1 MDFTEFLTNHTVVLD
16 GAMSTPLE
24 RLGADTNND
33 LWTAKALIDNEELV
47 YEVHKM
53 YFEAGAD
60 LIITDT
66 YQANVQAF
74 EKVGYSEKE
83 ARNLIKKA
91 VKIAQKARDDYEN
104 KTGKHNYIAGTIGP
118 YGAYLANGSE
128 YRGDYELSVE
138 EYQQFHLPR
147 IEELVNAEVDILA
160 IETQPKLD
168 EVLAILELLK
178 EKYPQQKVY
187 VSYTL
192 SDDDTISDGT
202 PLPRAIHALE
212 DYSQVIAVGINCVK
226 LELVEP
232 ALKNMKEIT
241 DKHLIVYPNSSAV
254 YNPKSKTWSQ
264 TKPSATFEELIP
276 NWYEAGARIIG
287 GCCTTGPKEIKAVAD
302 FIKRNK

>member
-104 KTGKHNYIAGTIGP
+104 RTGKHNYIAGTIGP

-128 YRGDYELSVE
+128 YRGDYELSAE

-147 IEELVNAEVDILA
+147 IEELVNAGVDILA

-254 YNPKSKTWSQ
+254 YDPKSKTWSQ
-264 TKPSATFEELIP
+264 PKTSATFEELIP

-287 GCCTTGPKEIKAVAD
+287 GCCTTGPKEIKTVAD

>member
-1 MDFTEFLTNHTVVLD
+1 MDFTEFLTNNPVVLD

-24 RLGADTNND
+24 KLGADTNND

-128 YRGDYELSVE
+128 YRGDYELSTK

-147 IEELVNAEVDILA
+147 IEELVTTGVDILA

-178 EKYPQQKVY
+178 KKYPQQKVY

-241 DKHLIVYPNSSAV
+241 DKHLIVYPNSSTV
-254 YNPKSKTWSQ
+254 YDPKSKTWSQ
-264 TKPSATFEELIP
+264 PKTSVTFEELIP

>member
-24 RLGADTNND
+24 RLGTDTNND

-104 KTGKHNYIAGTIGP
+104 RTGKHNYIAGTIGP

-178 EKYPQQKVY
+178 KKYPQQKVY

-254 YNPKSKTWSQ
+254 YDPKSKTWSQ
-264 TKPSATFEELIP
+264 PKTSVTFEELIP

-302 FIKRNK
+302 FIKCNK

>member
-1 MDFTEFLTNHTVVLD
+1 MITKLVGSKKEGVSIYDPALGTASLLLGINQDALKENRYYGQDISTQAIKTAIMNAIVNDVDDDKFEFKNENTLANNWEFGKVDIVVSD
-16 GAMSTPLE
+16 PPINMK
-24 RLGADTNND
+24 
-33 LWTAKALIDNEELV
+33 W
-47 YEVHKM
+47 
-53 YFEAGAD
+53 
-60 LIITDT
+60 
-66 YQANVQAF
+66 NVD
-74 EKVGYSEKE
+74 
-83 ARNLIKKA
+83 RNLS
-91 VKIAQKARDDYEN
+91 QDRR
-104 KTGKHNYIAGTIGP
+104 
-118 YGAYLANGSE
+118 
-128 YRGDYELSVE
+128 YRDYELSVE
-138 EYQQFHLPR
+138 GYQQFHLPR

-178 EKYPQQKVY
+178 KKYPQQKVY

-212 DYSQVIAVGINCVK
+212 DYSQVIAAGINCVK

-254 YNPKSKTWSQ
+254 YDPKSKTWSQ
-264 TKPSATFEELIP
+264 PKTSATFEELIP

>member
-1 MDFTEFLTNHTVVLD
+1 MDFTEFLTNNPVVLD

-24 RLGADTNND
+24 KLGADTNND

-66 YQANVQAF
+66 YQANIQAF

-104 KTGKHNYIAGTIGP
+104 RTGKRNYIAGTIGP

-128 YRGDYELSVE
+128 YRGDYELSAE

-147 IEELVNAEVDILA
+147 IEELVNAGVDILA

-241 DKHLIVYPNSSAV
+241 DKNLIVYPNSSAV
-254 YNPKSKTWSQ
+254 YDPKSKTWSQ
-264 TKPSATFEELIP
+264 PKTSATFEELIP

>member
-128 YRGDYELSVE
+128 YRGDYELSAE

-147 IEELVNAEVDILA
+147 IEELVTTGVDILA

-192 SDDDTISDGT
+192 SYDDTISDGT

-254 YNPKSKTWSQ
+254 YDPKSKTWSQ
-264 TKPSATFEELIP
+264 PKTSATFGELIP

>member
-104 KTGKHNYIAGTIGP
+104 RTGKHNYIAGTIGP

-128 YRGDYELSVE
+128 YRGDYELSTK
-138 EYQQFHLPR
+138 EYQQVHLPR

-254 YNPKSKTWSQ
+254 YDPKSKTWSQ
-264 TKPSATFEELIP
+264 PKTSATFEELIP

-287 GCCTTGPKEIKAVAD
+287 GCCTTGPKEIKAVAY

>member
-168 EVLAILELLK
+168 EELLK

-254 YNPKSKTWSQ
+254 YDPKSKTWSQ
-264 TKPSATFEELIP
+264 PKTSATFEELIP

-302 FIKRNK
+302 FIKCNK

>member
-1 MDFTEFLTNHTVVLD
+1 MDFTEFLTNNPVVLD

-24 RLGADTNND
+24 KLGADTNND

-104 KTGKHNYIAGTIGP
+104 RTGKHNYIAGTIGP

-147 IEELVNAEVDILA
+147 IEELVNAGVDILA

-241 DKHLIVYPNSSAV
+241 DKNLIVYPNSSAV
-254 YNPKSKTWSQ
+254 YDPKSKTWSQ
-264 TKPSATFEELIP
+264 PKTSATFEELIP

>member
-1 MDFTEFLTNHTVVLD
+1 MDFTEFLTNHTVFLD

-264 TKPSATFEELIP
+264 TKTSATFEELIP

>member
-1 MDFTEFLTNHTVVLD
+1 MDFTEFLTNHAVVLD

-104 KTGKHNYIAGTIGP
+104 RTGKHNYIAGTIGP

-128 YRGDYELSVE
+128 YRGDYELSAE

-147 IEELVNAEVDILA
+147 IEELVNAGVDILA

-178 EKYPQQKVY
+178 EKYLQQKVY

-232 ALKNMKEIT
+232 ALKK
-241 DKHLIVYPNSSAV
+241 
-254 YNPKSKTWSQ
+254 
-264 TKPSATFEELIP
+264 
-276 NWYEAGARIIG
+276 YE
-287 GCCTTGPKEIKAVAD
+287 
-302 FIKRNK
+302 RNHR

>member
-104 KTGKHNYIAGTIGP
+104 RTGKHNYIAGTIGP

-147 IEELVNAEVDILA
+147 IEELVNAGVDILA

-202 PLPRAIHALE
+202 PLPRAIHVLE

-254 YNPKSKTWSQ
+254 YDPKSKTWSQ
-264 TKPSATFEELIP
+264 PKTSATFEELIP

-287 GCCTTGPKEIKAVAD
+287 GCCTTGPKEIKTVAD

>member
-1 MDFTEFLTNHTVVLD
+1 MDFTEFLTNNPVVLD

-24 RLGADTNND
+24 KLGADTNND

-104 KTGKHNYIAGTIGP
+104 RTGKHNYIAGTIGP

-147 IEELVNAEVDILA
+147 IEELVNAGVDILA

-178 EKYPQQKVY
+178 KKYPQQKVY

-254 YNPKSKTWSQ
+254 YDPKSKTWSQ
-264 TKPSATFEELIP
+264 PKTSVTFEELIP

>member
-104 KTGKHNYIAGTIGP
+104 RTGKHNYIAGTIGP

-168 EVLAILELLK
+168 EVLVILELLK

-264 TKPSATFEELIP
+264 TKTSATFEELIP

>member
-147 IEELVNAEVDILA
+147 IEELVNAGVDILA

-178 EKYPQQKVY
+178 KKYPQQKVY

-264 TKPSATFEELIP
+264 TKTSATFEELIP

>member
-1 MDFTEFLTNHTVVLD
+1 MDFTEFLTNNPVVLD

-24 RLGADTNND
+24 KLGADTNND

-104 KTGKHNYIAGTIGP
+104 RTGKHNYIAGTIGP

-128 YRGDYELSVE
+128 YRGDYELSTK

-147 IEELVNAEVDILA
+147 IEELATTGVDILA

-254 YNPKSKTWSQ
+254 YDPKSKTWSQ
-264 TKPSATFEELIP
+264 PKTSATFEELIP

>member
-1 MDFTEFLTNHTVVLD
+1 MDFTEFLTNNPVVLD

-24 RLGADTNND
+24 KLGADTNND

-104 KTGKHNYIAGTIGP
+104 RTGKHNYIAGTIGP

-128 YRGDYELSVE
+128 YRGDYELSTK

-147 IEELVNAEVDILA
+147 IEELVTTGVDILA

-178 EKYPQQKVY
+178 KKYPQQKVY

-212 DYSQVIAVGINCVK
+212 DYSQVIAVGINCIK

-254 YNPKSKTWSQ
+254 YDPKSKTWSQ
-264 TKPSATFEELIP
+264 PKTSVTFEELIP

-287 GCCTTGPKEIKAVAD
+287 GCCTTGPKEIKAVAE
-302 FIKRNK
+302 FY

>member
-1 MDFTEFLTNHTVVLD
+1 MDFIEFLTNNPVVLD

-24 RLGADTNND
+24 KLGADTNND

-91 VKIAQKARDDYEN
+91 VKIAQEARDDYEN

-128 YRGDYELSVE
+128 YRGDYELSAE

-147 IEELVNAEVDILA
+147 IEELVNAGVDILA

-212 DYSQVIAVGINCVK
+212 DYSQVIAVGTNCVK

-254 YNPKSKTWSQ
+254 YDPKSKTWSQ
-264 TKPSATFEELIP
+264 PKTSATFEELIP

-302 FIKRNK
+302 FIKCNK

>member
-104 KTGKHNYIAGTIGP
+104 KTGKHNYIAGTIGL

-254 YNPKSKTWSQ
+254 YDPKSKTWSQ
-264 TKPSATFEELIP
+264 PKTSATFEELIP

-302 FIKRNK
+302 FIKCNK

>member
-128 YRGDYELSVE
+128 YRGDYELSTK

-147 IEELVNAEVDILA
+147 IEELATTGVDILA

-187 VSYTL
+187 ISYTL

-212 DYSQVIAVGINCVK
+212 DYLQVIAVGINCVK

-254 YNPKSKTWSQ
+254 YDPKSKTWSQ
-264 TKPSATFEELIP
+264 PKTSATFEELIP

-287 GCCTTGPKEIKAVAD
+287 GCCTTGPKEIKTVAD

>member
-1 MDFTEFLTNHTVVLD
+1 MDFTEFLTNNPVVLD

-24 RLGADTNND
+24 KLGADTNND

-104 KTGKHNYIAGTIGP
+104 RTGKHNYIAGTIGP

-147 IEELVNAEVDILA
+147 IEELVNTEVDILA

-178 EKYPQQKVY
+178 KKYPQQKVY

-254 YNPKSKTWSQ
+254 YDPKSKTWSQ
-264 TKPSATFEELIP
+264 PKTSVTFEELIP

>member
-66 YQANVQAF
+66 YQANIQAF

-104 KTGKHNYIAGTIGP
+104 RTGKHNYIAGTIGP

-128 YRGDYELSVE
+128 YRGDYELSTK

-147 IEELVNAEVDILA
+147 IEELVNAGVDILA

-226 LELVEP
+226 LELVGP

-254 YNPKSKTWSQ
+254 YDPKSKTWSQ
-264 TKPSATFEELIP
+264 PKTSATFEELIP
-276 NWYEAGARIIG
+276 SWYEAGARIIG

>member
-1 MDFTEFLTNHTVVLD
+1 MDFTEFLTNNPVVLD

-24 RLGADTNND
+24 KLGADTNND

-104 KTGKHNYIAGTIGP
+104 RTGKHNYIAGTIGS

-138 EYQQFHLPR
+138 GYQQFHLPR

-178 EKYPQQKVY
+178 KKYPQQKVY

-254 YNPKSKTWSQ
+254 YDPKSKTWSQ
-264 TKPSATFEELIP
+264 PKTSATFEELVP

>member
-1 MDFTEFLTNHTVVLD
+1 MDFTEFLTNNPVVLD

-33 LWTAKALIDNEELV
+33 LWTAKVLIDNEELV

-104 KTGKHNYIAGTIGP
+104 RTGKHNYIAGTIGP

-147 IEELVNAEVDILA
+147 IEELVNAGVDILA

-168 EVLAILELLK
+168 EVLAILELLR

-226 LELVEP
+226 LELVEL

-254 YNPKSKTWSQ
+254 YDPKSKTWSQ
-264 TKPSATFEELIP
+264 PKTSATFEELIP

>member
-264 TKPSATFEELIP
+264 TKTSATFEELIP

>member
-1 MDFTEFLTNHTVVLD
+1 MDFTEFLTNNPVVLD

-24 RLGADTNND
+24 KLGADTNND

-66 YQANVQAF
+66 YQANIQAF

-104 KTGKHNYIAGTIGP
+104 RTGKHNYIAGTIGP

-128 YRGDYELSVE
+128 YRGDYELSAE

-147 IEELVNAEVDILA
+147 IEELVNAGVDILA

-212 DYSQVIAVGINCVK
+212 DYSQVIAVGINFLK

-241 DKHLIVYPNSSAV
+241 DKNLIVYPNSSAV
-254 YNPKSKTWSQ
+254 YDPKSKTWSQ
-264 TKPSATFEELIP
+264 PKTSATFEELIP

>member
-1 MDFTEFLTNHTVVLD
+1 MDFTEFLTNNPVVLD

-24 RLGADTNND
+24 KLGADTNND

-104 KTGKHNYIAGTIGP
+104 RTGKHNYIAGTIGP

-128 YRGDYELSVE
+128 YRGDYELSAE

-147 IEELVNAEVDILA
+147 IEELVNAGVDILA

-254 YNPKSKTWSQ
+254 YDPKSKTWSQ
-264 TKPSATFEELIP
+264 PKTSTTFEELIP

>member
-1 MDFTEFLTNHTVVLD
+1 MDFTEFLTNNPVVLD

-24 RLGADTNND
+24 KLGADTNND
-33 LWTAKALIDNEELV
+33 LWTTKALIDNEELV

-104 KTGKHNYIAGTIGP
+104 RTGKHNYIAGTIGP

-254 YNPKSKTWSQ
+254 YDLKSKTWSQ
-264 TKPSATFEELIP
+264 PKTSATFEELIP

-302 FIKRNK
+302 FIKRNR

>member
-128 YRGDYELSVE
+128 YRGDYELSTK

-147 IEELVNAEVDILA
+147 IEELATTGVDILA

-168 EVLAILELLK
+168 EVLAIIELLK

-212 DYSQVIAVGINCVK
+212 DYLQVIAVGINCVK

-254 YNPKSKTWSQ
+254 YDPKSKTWSQ
-264 TKPSATFEELIP
+264 PKTSATFEELIP
-276 NWYEAGARIIG
+276 NWYDAGARIIG
-287 GCCTTGPKEIKAVAD
+287 GCCTTGPKEIKTVAD

>member
-128 YRGDYELSVE
+128 YRGDYELSTK

-147 IEELVNAEVDILA
+147 IEELATTGVDILA

-178 EKYPQQKVY
+178 EKYPQQKLY

-212 DYSQVIAVGINCVK
+212 DYLQVIAVGINCVK

-254 YNPKSKTWSQ
+254 YDPKSKTWSQ
-264 TKPSATFEELIP
+264 PKTSATFEELIP

-287 GCCTTGPKEIKAVAD
+287 GCCTTGPKEIKTVAD

>member
-66 YQANVQAF
+66 YQANIQAF

-104 KTGKHNYIAGTIGP
+104 RTGKHNYIAGTIGP

-128 YRGDYELSVE
+128 YRGDYELSAE

-147 IEELVNAEVDILA
+147 IEELVNAGVDILA

-241 DKHLIVYPNSSAV
+241 DKNLIVYPNSSAV
-254 YNPKSKTWSQ
+254 YDPKSKTWSQ
-264 TKPSATFEELIP
+264 PKTSATFEELIP

>member
-1 MDFTEFLTNHTVVLD
+1 MDFTEFLTNNPVVLD

-24 RLGADTNND
+24 KLGADTNND

-104 KTGKHNYIAGTIGP
+104 RTGKHNYIAGTIGP

-128 YRGDYELSVE
+128 YRGDYELSAE

-147 IEELVNAEVDILA
+147 IEELVNAGVDILA

-192 SDDDTISDGT
+192 SYDDTISDGT

-241 DKHLIVYPNSSAV
+241 DKNLIVYPNSSAV
-254 YNPKSKTWSQ
+254 YDPKSKTWSQ
-264 TKPSATFEELIP
+264 PKTSATFEELIP

>member
-66 YQANVQAF
+66 YQANIQAF

-104 KTGKHNYIAGTIGP
+104 RTGKHNYIAGTIGP

-128 YRGDYELSVE
+128 YRGDYELSTK

-147 IEELVNAEVDILA
+147 IEELVTTGVDILA

-254 YNPKSKTWSQ
+254 YDPKSKTWSQ
-264 TKPSATFEELIP
+264 PKTSATFEELIP

>member
-104 KTGKHNYIAGTIGP
+104 RTGKHNYIAGTIGP

-128 YRGDYELSVE
+128 YRGDYELSAE

-147 IEELVNAEVDILA
+147 IEELVNAGVDILA

-241 DKHLIVYPNSSAV
+241 DKNLIVYPNSSAV
-254 YNPKSKTWSQ
+254 YDPKSKTWSQ
-264 TKPSATFEELIP
+264 PKTSATFEELIP

>member
-1 MDFTEFLTNHTVVLD
+1 M
-16 GAMSTPLE
+16 
-24 RLGADTNND
+24 
-33 LWTAKALIDNEELV
+33 
-47 YEVHKM
+47 
-53 YFEAGAD
+53 
-60 LIITDT
+60 
-66 YQANVQAF
+66 
-74 EKVGYSEKE
+74 
-83 ARNLIKKA
+83 
-91 VKIAQKARDDYEN
+91 
-104 KTGKHNYIAGTIGP
+104 
-118 YGAYLANGSE
+118 
-128 YRGDYELSVE
+128 
-138 EYQQFHLPR
+138 
-147 IEELVNAEVDILA
+147 VNAEVDILA

-254 YNPKSKTWSQ
+254 YDPKSKTWSQ
-264 TKPSATFEELIP
+264 PKTSATFEELIP

-302 FIKRNK
+302 FIKRNR

>member
-33 LWTAKALIDNEELV
+33 LGTAKALIDNEELV

-264 TKPSATFEELIP
+264 TKTSATFEELIP

>member
-1 MDFTEFLTNHTVVLD
+1 MDFTEFLTNNPVVLD

-24 RLGADTNND
+24 KLGADTNND

-66 YQANVQAF
+66 YQANIQAF

-104 KTGKHNYIAGTIGP
+104 RTGKHNYIAGTIGP

-128 YRGDYELSVE
+128 YRGDYELSAE

-147 IEELVNAEVDILA
+147 IEELVNAGVDILA

-241 DKHLIVYPNSSAV
+241 DKNLIVYPNSSAV
-254 YNPKSKTWSQ
+254 YDPKSKTWSQ
-264 TKPSATFEELIP
+264 PKTSATFEELIP

-302 FIKRNK
+302 FIKCNK